1 MWSCTVN
8 SSLTVEIPPRP
19 QTFLPLPN
27 PMPLY
32 IMLVLSET
40 QPFMK
45 KLTYLLGFFLLAQ
58 GSKTYLRCVHFCP
71 IRSLSQYKLLAP
83 SPSIL
88 EKVSKHTP
96 SSSSTE
102 PLLFIGVAWR
112 VCQKWKQGLDTVCL
126 KVFLR
131 PLTASRIKP

>member
-8 SSLTVEIPPRP
+8 SSLTVEIPPCL

-45 KLTYLLGFFLLAQ
+45 KLTYFLGFFLLAQ
-58 GSKTYLRCVHFCP
+58 GSKTYLGCVHFCP
-71 IRSLSQYKLLAP
+71 ICVLPQYKLLPP
-83 SPSIL
+83 SPSVL
-88 EKVSKHTP
+88 VKVSKHT
-96 SSSSTE
+96 SQ
-102 PLLFIGVAWR
+102 LFIH
-112 VCQKWKQGLDTVCL
+112 
-126 KVFLR
+126 
-131 PLTASRIKP
+131 